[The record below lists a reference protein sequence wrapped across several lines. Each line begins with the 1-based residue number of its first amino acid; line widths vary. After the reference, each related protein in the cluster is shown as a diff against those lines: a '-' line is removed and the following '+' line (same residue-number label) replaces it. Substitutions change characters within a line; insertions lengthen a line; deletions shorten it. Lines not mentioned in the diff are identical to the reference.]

1 MKTKFLV
8 LTAAVTILFFASCSK
23 SGSSSQP
30 ASNPNSINITGM
42 SFPATVTIKQGSTV
56 TWHNKDGIAHTV
68 TSDDATTFDSGTL
81 PAGSSFSYTP
91 NTAGT
96 YSYHCNFH
104 SGMKGTLIVT
114 P

>member
-1 MKTKFLV
+1 MKTKFLI
-8 LTAAVTILFFASCSK
+8 LIAAVTISIFTSCSK
-23 SGSSSQP
+23 SGNSSQP
-30 ASNPNSINITGM
+30 ASNPNSIDITGM

-81 PAGSSFSYTP
+81 AAGSSFSYTA

-96 YSYHCNFH
+96 YTYHCNFH

>member
-8 LTAAVTILFFASCSK
+8 LIAAAMLFFFNSCSK
-23 SGSSSQP
+23 SGSTSQP
-30 ASNPNSINITGM
+30 ASNPNSIDITGM
-42 SFPATVTIKQGSTV
+42 SFPASVTIKQGSTV

-81 PAGSSFSYTP
+81 AAGSSFSYTA

-96 YSYHCNFH
+96 FTYHCNFH

-114 P
+114 Q